1 MSRRALH
8 RLVRP
13 LPAALPLAL
22 LLAACGE
29 RDAAPAAPTAASGTA
44 APSRAE
50 LVEQLASTLQAC
62 SYDGRPERLDPA
74 TLTGTPPADCR
85 SMVER
90 VMGYTG
96 LPQNFVVTEGPVAN
110 AAAVILLDEQ
120 RVPQR
125 VIAFN
130 RDFLD
135 EVRAATN
142 GNPWAPVSIMAHE
155 IGHHLSG
162 HTITGTGSQP
172 PIELEADKF
181 SGFVLQRM
189 GASLADAKS
198 AMQSLGA
205 DHVTATHPARN
216 DRLAAIQDG
225 WMEACTQA
233 GQTGC
238 QAGAGT
244 GTAPPQA
251 PPPARSATVHLPA
264 PSATTIPLKY
274 GRFVVDETG
283 RLDPELLKGLEATLY
298 DLAQKQGIELALL
311 VVDDLHGMSAQDYAW
326 TMLRQLR
333 IGKLDL
339 GNGGV
344 FVVAPNQGTSAVA
357 YAPGVAKQL
366 EFGNPPK
373 QFDSWTAETWQR
385 YCLDDDGCGISTRS
399 LLNIVESQVRV
410 LTSSGRTFRIRFND
424 IQEIVDYTAER
435 QAERAAGRPWDDAR
449 DQTIGA
455 LVRFSAT
462 VKNLQPSPAQFK
474 VNEAILKDGRWR
486 ALVVE
491 TDEGNEVTLY
501 MQPQTEQLMPGGR
514 LEAGRRYTFVGE
526 LTTPGQFHSSAG
538 VQQGNT
544 QLWLFSYDPLQ

>member
-1 MSRRALH
+1 MSRRLLP
-8 RLVRP
+8 RSLRP
-13 LPAALPLAL
+13 LPAVLPLAL
-22 LLAACGE
+22 LLAACG
-29 RDAAPAAPTAASGTA
+29 DHDVTQAASAASGSADT
-44 APSRAE
+44 PNRAE

-62 SYDGRPERLDPA
+62 SYDGRPELLDPA
-74 TLTGTPPADCR
+74 TLTGAAPADCR
-85 SMVER
+85 SMVEQ
-90 VMGYTG
+90 VMGFTG

-110 AAAVILLDEQ
+110 AAAVILFDEQ
-120 RVPQR
+120 KIPQR

-130 RDFLD
+130 RNFLG

-142 GNPWAPVSIMAHE
+142 DNPWAPVSIMAHE

-189 GASLADAKS
+189 GASLADARS
-198 AMQSLGA
+198 AMTSLGA

-216 DRLAAIQDG
+216 DRLAAIGDG
-225 WMEACTQA
+225 WMEACSQA
-233 GQTGC
+233 GRADC
-238 QAGAGT
+238 QGGTGT

-251 PPPARSATVHLPA
+251 PPATRNVAVRLPT
-264 PSATTIPLKY
+264 PSAQTIPFKY

-283 RLDPELLKGLEATLY
+283 RLDPELLKTLESALY
-298 DLAQKQGIELALL
+298 ALAQKQGIELALL
-311 VVDDLHGMSAQDYAW
+311 VVDDLHGMSVQDYAW
-326 TMLRQLR
+326 AMLRQLR

-339 GNGGV
+339 GNGGI

-366 EFGNPPK
+366 EFGDPPK
-373 QFDSWTAETWQR
+373 QFDSWIADVWQR
-385 YCLDDDGCGISTRS
+385 DCQDADGCGIFTRS

-410 LTSSGRTFRIRFND
+410 LTSSGRTFQIRFNN
-424 IQEIVDYTAER
+424 IQEILDFTAAR
-435 QAERAAGRPWDDAR
+435 QAERTAGRPWDDAR
-449 DQTIGA
+449 DQTIGS

-462 VKNLQPSPAQFK
+462 VKDLQPAPAQFK
-474 VNEAILKDGRWR
+474 VNEAIVKDDRWR
-486 ALVVE
+486 AITVE
-491 TDEGNEVTLY
+491 TEDGNEVTLY

-514 LEAGRRYTFVGE
+514 LESGKRYTFVGE
-526 LTTPGQFHSSAG
+526 LTTAGQFHSGAG
-538 VQQGNT
+538 VQQGNA